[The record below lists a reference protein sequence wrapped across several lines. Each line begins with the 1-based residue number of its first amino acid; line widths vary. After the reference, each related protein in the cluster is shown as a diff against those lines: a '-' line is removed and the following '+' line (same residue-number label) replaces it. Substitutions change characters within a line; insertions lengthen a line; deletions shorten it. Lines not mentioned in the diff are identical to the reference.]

1 VRGRERER
9 ERERERACRSR
20 LTCSRAQVRD
30 AARERSELE
39 CEQELQGI
47 DRSAAAQGGLKK
59 LFVAYGIFGFV
70 RFLDC
75 FYMALIMKRR
85 LVGMIAG
92 HNVYQVAGVK
102 CVHM

>member
-1 VRGRERER
+1 M
-9 ERERERACRSR
+9 
-20 LTCSRAQVRD
+20 QVRD
-30 AARERSELE
+30 AARERSEQE

-75 FYMALIMKRR
+75 YYMALIMKRR
-85 LVGMIAG
+85 LVGTIAG
-92 HNVYQVAGVK
+92 HSIYQVTGVK
-102 CVHM
+102 CVHMLVRCIFAIEWHTRHSTHVCV